1 MEANKNL
8 EELKSDIEKFDG
20 FKQEVI
26 EELYDN
32 VAEKYDNMMHAMG
45 HPDPTVCAEF
55 VQKYCKQPA
64 DVIDFGC
71 GTGIVGEEILR
82 LGLDA
87 TVFGIDASQGMLDVA
102 KAKGCYSQLKHMFLG
117 KPNEFPAEMTGKFDA
132 VTAAGIL
139 AEGHLMSEVFE
150 EMNLALKPNGYAIF
164 TTREQYLE

>member
-164 TTREQYLE
+164 TTRE